1 MRRTRLVI
9 TFLKTAN
16 AVNLTG
22 VGMPERVG
30 LSLMNQ
36 IVTRQRQKAEGAT
49 AIAEAIKRVAQGSL
63 KITVAASGS

>member
-16 AVNLTG
+16 AVNLAG

-36 IVTRQRQKAEGAT
+36 IVARQRQKAEGAT

-63 KITVAASGS
+63 KITVVARGS